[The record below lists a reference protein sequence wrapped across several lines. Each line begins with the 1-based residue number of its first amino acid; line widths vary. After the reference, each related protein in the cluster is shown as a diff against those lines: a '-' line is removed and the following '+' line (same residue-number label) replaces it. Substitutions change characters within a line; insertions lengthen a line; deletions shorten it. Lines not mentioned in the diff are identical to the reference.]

1 MIEAE
6 KWYEYERDYQ
16 RYGIDMKPER
26 VKPVKRR
33 KRLVINPDAR
43 NKAETAKL
51 AFSAVGILGL
61 LAVISIVITAFCAG
75 LQYDINQTVKDNAVL
90 QGEIEN
96 LQAELYT
103 AGNIEKVES
112 TATGALGMKYASEK
126 KRVYVYSDDVPSEGF
141 YALIR
146 EKAYN

>member
-43 NKAETAKL
+43 NKA
-51 AFSAVGILGL
+51 
-61 LAVISIVITAFCAG
+61 
-75 LQYDINQTVKDNAVL
+75 
-90 QGEIEN
+90 
-96 LQAELYT
+96 
-103 AGNIEKVES
+103 
-112 TATGALGMKYASEK
+112 
-126 KRVYVYSDDVPSEGF
+126 
-141 YALIR
+141 
-146 EKAYN
+146 

>member
-16 RYGIDMKPER
+16 KYGIDMKPER
-26 VKPVKRR
+26 VRPR
-33 KRLVINPDAR
+33 KRKRTLVINPDTR
-43 NKAETAKL
+43 NRAETQKL
-51 AFSAVGILGL
+51 AFATVGILGI

-75 LQYDINQTVKDNAVL
+75 LQYDINQTVKENAVL

-96 LQAELYT
+96 LQAELYV

-126 KRVYVYSDDVPSEGF
+126 KRVHVYADDVPSEGF
-141 YALIR
+141 SAVIR
-146 EKAYN
+146 EKAYD

>member
-96 LQAELYT
+96 LQVKVYSAN
-103 AGNIEKVES
+103 NIEYVES
-112 TATGALGMKYASEK
+112 KATGELGM
-126 KRVYVYSDDVPSEGF
+126 VYPSESSKVYITNDDIPEEGF
-141 YALIR
+141 ADMLR